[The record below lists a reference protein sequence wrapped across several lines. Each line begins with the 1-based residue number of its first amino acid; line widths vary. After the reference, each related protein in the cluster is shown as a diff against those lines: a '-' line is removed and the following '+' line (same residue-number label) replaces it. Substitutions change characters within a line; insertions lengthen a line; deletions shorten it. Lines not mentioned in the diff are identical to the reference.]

1 MILTNIKKQ
10 NTLSRFKINDIIRLS
25 CVALRVKDID
35 KTLVF
40 YEKKLGLQTKKR
52 DQDDDGNMVCELG
65 FRETVQNEEPFLQLH
80 HDANA
85 KTASSHSAGLFHF
98 AMLVPNRKSL
108 ASTYLAVKN
117 SGLQYDGFADHLV
130 SESLYLRDPENN
142 GIEIYGDRARQDWP
156 RDSEGRILMDTLPL
170 NLQSLVSEMGE
181 TKSKNAIPFP
191 NGASIGH
198 VHLKVTNIM
207 RSMKYYHEKLALD
220 ITVNWSS
227 MGAAFLSAAGYHHH
241 IGMNTWHSLNGQSQK
256 SNVAGLKNFTI
267 VITDESF
274 FNKIRSTNENDYF
287 SSAQQQQKENAYGDQ
302 VKVSDPDGI
311 QIVIKSE

>member
-52 DQDDDGNMVCELG
+52 DQDDDGNLVCELG
-65 FRETVQNEEPFLQLH
+65 FSDTVQNEEPFLHLH
-80 HDANA
+80 HDVNA

-108 ASTYLAVKN
+108 ASTYLALKN

-142 GIEIYGDRARQDWP
+142 GIEVYSDRARQDWP
-156 RDSEGRILMDTLPL
+156 KDSEGRILMDTLPL

-181 TKSKNAIPFP
+181 TKSQNAIQFP
-191 NGASIGH
+191 SGASIGH

-220 ITVNWSS
+220 ITVDWSS

-241 IGMNTWHSLNGQSQK
+241 IGMNTWHSLNGQSQE

-274 FNKIRSTNENDYF
+274 FNKIRSTIENDYF
-287 SSAQQQQKENAYGDQ
+287 SSKQQQQQENAYGDQ
-302 VKVSDPDGI
+302 FTVSDPDGI

>member
-35 KTLVF
+35 KALVF

-52 DQDDDGNMVCELG
+52 DQDDDGNLVCELG

-85 KTASSHSAGLFHF
+85 KTAPSHSAGLFHF
-98 AMLVPNRKSL
+98 AMLVPNRNSL
-108 ASTYLAVKN
+108 ASTYLALKN

-142 GIEIYGDRARQDWP
+142 GIEVYADRAREDWP

-181 TKSKNAIPFP
+181 TKSRNAIPFP
-191 NGASIGH
+191 SGASIGH
-198 VHLKVTNIM
+198 VHLKVTNLM

-227 MGAAFLSAAGYHHH
+227 MGAGFLSAAGYHHH

-267 VITDESF
+267 VIPDVSF
-274 FNKIRSTNENDYF
+274 FNKIRSTIENDYF
-287 SSAQQQQKENAYGDQ
+287 SSKQQQQENACGDQ
-302 VKVSDPDGI
+302 FTVSDPDGI